1 MPKVV
6 RQVEAEA
13 SHEELIEELQ
23 SYVDETP
30 PVGVRLGDI
39 GSKDGTEIVV
49 GDVLI
54 PKPETYKVAPIV
66 LDTYV
71 LVADVTPRAGVFL
84 GTIFTRDGKKGYSLF
99 QGHQFEGKYKPTP
112 LDQRSGHAQNAR
124 RKK

>member
-23 SYVDETP
+23 KYADETP
-30 PVGVRLGDI
+30 PLGVRLGDF
-39 GSKDGTEIVV
+39 GSKDGEEIVV

-54 PKPETYKVAPIV
+54 PKSTAYTVAPIV

-71 LVADVTPRAGVFL
+71 LVIEVVPRAGVFL
-84 GTIFTRDGKKGYSLF
+84 GAIFTRDGNKGYSLF
-99 QGHQFEGKYKPTP
+99 QGHQFEGKYKPV
-112 LDQRSGHAQNAR
+112 A
-124 RKK
+124 KKSHRPKK

>member
-23 SYVDETP
+23 KYVDETP
-30 PVGVRLGDI
+30 PIGVRLGDL
-39 GSKDGTEIVV
+39 GSKDGEEIVV

-54 PKPETYKVAPIV
+54 PKPEAYTVAPIV

-71 LVADVTPRAGVFL
+71 LVTSVIPRAGVLL
-84 GTIFTRDGKKGYSLF
+84 GVILTRDGNKGYSFF
-99 QGHQFEGKYKPTP
+99 QGHQFEGKYKPVAKK
-112 LDQRSGHAQNAR
+112 LQRP
-124 RKK
+124 KK